1 MKNKT
6 VLITGA
12 SSGIGEACAE
22 LLGAMGANLILIAR
36 REDRLDA
43 LAQRFENSGVKV
55 HTAALDVRDAALVS
69 EFIQTL
75 PEPFANIEILI
86 NNAGC
91 ALGLDPLSSADPKDS
106 DAMIDINIKG
116 LLHLTQAVLPQMLA
130 RKSGHIVNLG
140 SLAAHNV
147 YANGA
152 VYCATKHAVR
162 AITKALQL
170 EVAGKGVRVTEID
183 PGAVE
188 TEFSLVRFK
197 GDSARAKKVY
207 ESMQEP
213 LTPLD
218 VADAII
224 YALSCPRHVNI
235 SQIVMLSSDQTER
248 LPS

>member
-6 VLITGA
+6 ILITGA
-12 SSGIGEACAE
+12 SSGIGQACAE
-22 LLGAMGANLILIAR
+22 LLGAMGAHLILIAR
-36 REDRLDA
+36 RADRLDA
-43 LAQRFENSGVKV
+43 LAQQLKKSGVKV
-55 HTAALDVRDAALVS
+55 HTASLDVREAGLVS
-69 EFIQTL
+69 EFIQNL
-75 PEPFANIEILI
+75 PEPFARVDVLI

-91 ALGLDPLSSADPKDS
+91 ALGLDPLLTADPKDS
-106 DAMIDINIKG
+106 DAMIDVNIKG
-116 LLHLTQAVLPQMLA
+116 ILHFTQAILPGMLE

-140 SLAAHNV
+140 STAAHNV

-152 VYCATKHAVR
+152 VYCATKHAVK
-162 AITKALQL
+162 AITKAMQL

-197 GDSARAKKVY
+197 GDEARAKKVY
-207 ESMQEP
+207 ESMAQP
-213 LTPLD
+213 LTPMD

-235 SQIVMLSSDQTER
+235 AQIVMLSSDQTER